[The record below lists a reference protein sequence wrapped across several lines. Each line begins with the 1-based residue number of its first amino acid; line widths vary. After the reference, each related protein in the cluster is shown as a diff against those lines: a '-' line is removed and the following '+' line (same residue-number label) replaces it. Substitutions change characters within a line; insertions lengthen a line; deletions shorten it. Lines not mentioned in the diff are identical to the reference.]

1 MAQRREKRSEWASN
15 RLYEMIVYEKQ
26 YEPGSKLPN
35 ENEMSAA
42 LEVSR
47 TTLREA
53 VSFLVAQEPLFLRIC
68 RRTPWISAPFRI
80 CAPRSG

>member
-35 ENEMSAA
+35 ENELSSA
-42 LEVSR
+42 LEVSVNFMVGHSMR
-47 TTLREA
+47 AT
-53 VSFLVAQEPLFLRIC
+53 
-68 RRTPWISAPFRI
+68 
-80 CAPRSG
+80 CAARPP